1 MPEVPTTPSQGQSG
15 RRGAPSRA
23 RTDRD
28 ADDAAILDV
37 ARLAG
42 STLDVESMLERA
54 TQLVARLTGADRA
67 SVFLLDRAGERL
79 LPAAIV
85 GMGDDYSSRWKLK
98 PLHVA
103 DEPLSRE
110 AIETR
115 RVVVVDDARNDPRTD
130 KGMVAF
136 FGDRSIL
143 VAPLVATSRSG
154 ERILGTL
161 FANHVRTLHRFS
173 QRDVDL
179 MASIAA
185 QVAISLENAR
195 LTGVT
200 RRLAAQLRRSFQ
212 VAGDTL
218 AVATAEDADL
228 RTTLQR
234 LLDMAVE
241 VIDADGGR
249 LEVRDDLARGSR
261 VVARSTRTIGDL
273 AASDDGGDSTSTAGM
288 WSDDGDPNP
297 DEVDGYESVPIPGLA
312 ERGPRNRVHAGGDSP
327 KFRRRAPVQRQAS
340 DDDASNLGDA
350 AVDPITEGTIALP
363 LGTIITWRR
372 EVPFGSTSRA
382 LLASIASY
390 AGVAIEQRRLARGV
404 SDERARREEAE
415 RTRAEFVS
423 MVTHELRTPLAL
435 IKGYVSTLRRPDISL
450 PDATIRRFHD
460 GIGDA
465 SDRLARLVD
474 NLLTTSALEAG
485 RFIVRK
491 QSVDIISVV
500 RHASAEIALLDP
512 SRPIDVVVEDNTSNH
527 QIVGDADLLAQVIQN
542 LVGNAQ
548 KYSRPEEPV
557 RVSVQSR
564 PGWVRITVTDTG
576 PGIPAE
582 ALERIFEKFF
592 RVSVDEAVLEDVGD
606 QVAVASTRG
615 PAVAGVSDSPRPPG
629 LGLGL
634 YICRQIVSAH
644 RGRIWAE
651 NLVPVGARPSAPP
664 TGTRFSVDLPCNV

>member
-1 MPEVPTTPSQGQSG
+1 MPDLQPTPALNRDE
-15 RRGAPSRA
+15 RRSASRRA
-23 RTDRD
+23 RVERD
-28 ADDAAILDV
+28 ADDAALLDV

-67 SVFLLDRAGERL
+67 SVFLLDRSGERL

-85 GMGDDYSSRWKLK
+85 GMGDDYSARWKLK
-98 PLHVA
+98 PLHVF

-143 VAPLVATSRSG
+143 VAPLVTSSRSG

-161 FANHVRTLHRFS
+161 FANHVRTLHRFT

-200 RRLAAQLRRSFQ
+200 RRLASQLRRSFQ

-234 LLDMAVE
+234 LLDLAVE
-241 VIDADGGR
+241 VTDADGGR
-249 LEVRDDLARGSR
+249 LEVRDDLARGTQ
-261 VVARSTRTIGDL
+261 VVARSTRTFGDL
-273 AASDDGGDSTSTAGM
+273 AASDDGGDSTSTAGL
-288 WSDDGDPNP
+288 WSDRGDPIP
-297 DEVDGYESVPIPGLA
+297 HDVDGYESVPIPGLA

-327 KFRRRAPVQRQAS
+327 KFRRRSPLPLQSS
-340 DDDASNLGDA
+340 DDDAPRSGD
-350 AVDPITEGTIALP
+350 TEAGHADGTITLP

-372 EVPFGSTSRA
+372 EVPFGSTARA

-404 SDERARREEAE
+404 SDERARREDAE

-435 IKGYVSTLRRPDISL
+435 IKGYVSTLRRPDIQL
-450 PDATIRRFHD
+450 TDATVRRFHD

-465 SDRLARLVD
+465 SERLARLVD

-485 RFIVRK
+485 RFIARK
-491 QSVDIISVV
+491 NPVDIPSLV
-500 RHASAEIALLDP
+500 RRASAEIALLDTA
-512 SRPIDVVVEDNTSNH
+512 RPIEVIVIGDGASCVVSGDV
-527 QIVGDADLLAQVIQN
+527 DLLAQVIQN
-542 LVGNAQ
+542 LIGNAQ
-548 KYSRPEEPV
+548 KYSRRGEPV
-557 RVSVQSR
+557 KVAVNPR
-564 PGWVRITVTDTG
+564 PGWVRITVTDSG
-576 PGIPAE
+576 PGIPPG
-582 ALERIFEKFF
+582 ALDRIFEKFF
-592 RVSVDEAVLEDVGD
+592 RVTVDEVFPEGVGARLEV
-606 QVAVASTRG
+606 STTQG
-615 PAVAGVSDSPRPPG
+615 PSVAGVLDSPRPPG

-634 YICRQIVSAH
+634 FICRQVVSAH

-651 NLVPVGARPSAPP
+651 NVIPEGAPPGAAP
-664 TGTRFSVDLPCNV
+664 TGTIFTVDLPCAV

>member
-1 MPEVPTTPSQGQSG
+1 MSTTQGPLDHTRDG
-15 RRGAPSRA
+15 RTSTPRRSR
-23 RTDRD
+23 TERD
-28 ADDAAILDV
+28 SDDSAILDV

-42 STLDVESMLERA
+42 STLDIEALLERA
-54 TQLVARLTGADRA
+54 THLVARLTGADRA
-67 SVFLLDRAGERL
+67 SIFLLDRSGDRL

-85 GMGDDYSSRWKLK
+85 GMGDDYSSRWKLR
-98 PLHVA
+98 PLHVS

-110 AIETR
+110 AIATR

-143 VAPLVATSRSG
+143 VAPLVASSPAG

-161 FANHVRTLHRFS
+161 FANHVHALHRFTK
-173 QRDVDL
+173 RDVDL

-195 LTGVT
+195 LTGIT

-218 AVATAEDADL
+218 AVAAAEDADL

-249 LEVRDDLARGSR
+249 LEVRDDLARGAR
-261 VVARSTRTIGDL
+261 VVARSTRSHGDL
-273 AASDDGGDSTSTAGM
+273 AASDEGGDATSTAHTA
-288 WSDDGDPNP
+288 SDHRDPEAH
-297 DEVDGYESVPIPGLA
+297 EVRGFESVPIPGLA

-327 KFRRRAPVQRQAS
+327 KFRRRVAIQPQAS
-340 DDDASNLGDA
+340 DDDAANLGETRSDGGLEGA
-350 AVDPITEGTIALP
+350 ITLP
-363 LGTIITWRR
+363 LGTIVTWRR
-372 EVPFGSTSRA
+372 DLPFGRTSRA

-404 SDERARREEAE
+404 AEERARREVAE
-415 RTRAEFVS
+415 RTRADFVS

-435 IKGYVSTLRRPDISL
+435 IKGYVSTLRRPDVTL
-450 PDATIRRFHD
+450 PDLTVQRFHD

-465 SDRLARLVD
+465 TDRLVRLVD
-474 NLLTTSALEAG
+474 NLLTTSALETG
-485 RFIVRK
+485 RFLVRENEIEITALVRK
-491 QSVDIISVV
+491 ASSEISVLDPTRPIQVREGVDDQSVTV
-500 RHASAEIALLDP
+500 
-512 SRPIDVVVEDNTSNH
+512 
-527 QIVGDADLLAQVIQN
+527 VGDTDLLSQVIQN

-548 KYSRPEEPV
+548 KYSQPNKLVQVSIEP
-557 RVSVQSR
+557 R
-564 PGWVRITVTDTG
+564 PGWVRISVTDTG
-576 PGIPAE
+576 PGIPDS

-592 RVSVDEAVLEDVGD
+592 RVTLDEVVPDSPGELA
-606 QVAVASTRG
+606 AIAATHG
-615 PAVAGVSDSPRPPG
+615 PAIAGVPDSPRPPG

-634 YICRQIVSAH
+634 YICRQVIAAH

-651 NLVPVGARPSAPP
+651 NLVPAGDYPGSHPIGAR
-664 TGTRFSVDLPCNV
+664 FIVDLPRVV

>member
-1 MPEVPTTPSQGQSG
+1 MPDAPAPSTQPRSE
-15 RRGAPSRA
+15 RRGAPPRA

-28 ADDAAILDV
+28 ANDAAILDV

-98 PLHVA
+98 PLRVA
-103 DEPLSRE
+103 DEALSRE

-161 FANHVRTLHRFS
+161 FANHVHALHRFT

-200 RRLAAQLRRSFQ
+200 RRLASQLRRSFQ

-288 WSDDGDPNP
+288 WSDHGDPTP

-312 ERGPRNRVHAGGDSP
+312 ERGPRNRVHAGGDAP
-327 KFRRRAPVQRQAS
+327 KFRRRAPVQQQAS
-340 DDDASNLGDA
+340 DDDAANVGDA
-350 AVDPITEGTIALP
+350 AVDPTLDGTIALP

-372 EVPFGSTSRA
+372 DVRFGSTSRA
-382 LLASIASY
+382 LLSSIASY
-390 AGVAIEQRRLARGV
+390 AGVAIEQRRLARGA

-450 PDATIRRFHD
+450 PDATVRRFHD

-465 SDRLARLVD
+465 SDRLVRLVD

-485 RFIVRK
+485 RFIARTHN
-491 QSVDIISVV
+491 VDITSIV
-500 RHASAEIALLDP
+500 RRASAEIALLDP
-512 SRPIDVVVEDNTSNH
+512 ARPIEVVVDVTKPEG

-548 KYSRPEEPV
+548 KYSQPGEPV
-557 RVSVQSR
+557 RVSVKSR

-592 RVSVDEAVLEDVGD
+592 RVSVDEALLDDVGD
-606 QVAVASTRG
+606 RLAVSTTQG

-634 YICRQIVSAH
+634 YICRQVVLAH

-651 NLVPVGARPSAPP
+651 NVVPSGAWSGTAP
-664 TGTRFSVDLPCNV
+664 TGTRFSVDLPCTV